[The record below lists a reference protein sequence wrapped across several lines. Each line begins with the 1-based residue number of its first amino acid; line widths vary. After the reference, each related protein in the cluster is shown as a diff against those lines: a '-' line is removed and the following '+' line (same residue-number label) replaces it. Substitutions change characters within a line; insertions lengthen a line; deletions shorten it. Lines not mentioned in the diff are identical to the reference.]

1 MSILVNPSPVNIKIL
16 NLYYGSTFVNS
27 VLSFNVTVSATQII
41 SLLNNM
47 NYTSLNYNLLFIS
60 ANASSI
66 YIFFEYLKIFKYFL
80 IFHVFK
86 SNSI

>member
-41 SLLNNM
+41 FLLNNM
-47 NYTSLNYNLLFIS
+47 NYTSLNYNLIFIS

-66 YIFFEYLKIFKYFL
+66 YLFFE
-80 IFHVFK
+80 
-86 SNSI
+86 